1 MSRFFSKTHDNL
13 TPYTPGEQPRDRKYI
28 KLNTNESPFPP
39 SPKAVEAIRD
49 RAASLN
55 LYSDPTA
62 LSLKRAIAERYGVDE
77 DMVTV
82 SNGSDE
88 ILAFC
93 FMAFCDGKTPMAYFD
108 VTYGFYKVYAEL
120 FNIKSEV
127 VALKEDFTADFD
139 GLKKTQGNVIIAN
152 PNAQTGIFE
161 SLEDIESLV
170 RAKADRVVIVDE
182 AYCDFGGKSCI
193 ELVKKYDNLILVSTF
208 SKSRNLA
215 GGRIGYAIA
224 NGKIV
229 CDLETVKFSFNPYN
243 LGTLPI
249 AAGVEAMK
257 DVAYFEQCTKKVVEA
272 REYTKKELISLGFE
286 VLNSSANFLLA
297 RTDKMQGKNLY
308 LALKAKGILVRYLG
322 DERIKDFIRITIG
335 SAQEMQAFIAAVKEI
350 L

>member
-39 SPKAVEAIRD
+39 SPKAVEAIGD

-224 NGKIV
+224 NGKLV

-257 DVAYFEQCTKKVVEA
+257 DVAYFMQCTKKVVEA

-308 LALKAKGILVRYLG
+308 LALKEKGILVRYLG

>member
-1 MSRFFSKTHDNL
+1 MSRFFSKTHDSL
-13 TPYTPGEQPRDRKYI
+13 IPYTPGEQPRDRKYI
-28 KLNTNESPFPP
+28 KLNTNESPFAP
-39 SPKAVEAIRD
+39 SPKAVEAIKD
-49 RAASLN
+49 KANTLN
-55 LYSDPTA
+55 LYGDPTA
-62 LSLKRAIAERYGVDE
+62 QSLKRAIADRYGVE
-77 DMVTV
+77 ENMVSV

-93 FMAFCDGKTPMAYFD
+93 FMAFCDGDTPMAFFD

-127 VALKEDFTADFD
+127 VALKDDFTADFE
-139 GLKKTQGNVIIAN
+139 GLKKTKGNVIIVN

-170 RAKADRVVIVDE
+170 KAKSDRVVIVDE

-224 NGKIV
+224 NEKLIL
-229 CDLETVKFSFNPYN
+229 DLETVKFSFNPYN

-249 AAGVEAMK
+249 AAGVEAMN
-257 DVAYFEQCTKKVVEA
+257 DAAYFEDCTQKVIEA
-272 REYTKKELISLGFE
+272 REYTKSELEKLGFE

-297 RTDKMQGKNLY
+297 KTDKMHGKDLY
-308 LALKAKGILVRYLG
+308 LALKERGILVRYLG
-322 DERIKDFIRITIG
+322 DERIKEYIRITIG
-335 SAQEMQAFIAAVKEI
+335 SSEQMKAFIAAVEEI
-350 L
+350 I

>member
-13 TPYTPGEQPRDRKYI
+13 TPYIPGEQPRDRRYI
-28 KLNTNESPFPP
+28 KLNTNESPFAP
-39 SPKAVEAIRD
+39 SPKVVEAIQSK
-49 RAASLN
+49 ANLLN

-62 LSLKRAIAERYGVDE
+62 LSLKQAIANRYGVNE
-77 DMVTV
+77 KTVSV

-127 VALKEDFTADFD
+127 VALKDDFTADFE
-139 GLKKTQGNVIIAN
+139 GLKKTKGNVIIAN

-170 RAKADRVVIVDE
+170 KAKSDRVVIVDE

-224 NGKIV
+224 DQQLI

-243 LGTLPI
+243 LGTLPL
-249 AAGVEAMK
+249 AAGVEAMN
-257 DVAYFEQCTKKVVEA
+257 DTDYFEKCTKKVIEA
-272 REYTKKELISLGFE
+272 REYTKKELEALGFT

-297 RTDKMQGKNLY
+297 KTAKMQGKDLY
-308 LALKAKGILVRYLG
+308 LALKEKGILVRYLG
-322 DERIKDFIRITIG
+322 DERIKDYIRITIG
-335 SAQEMQAFIAAVKEI
+335 SAQEMEAFIGAVKEI

>member
-28 KLNTNESPFPP
+28 KLNTNESPFAP
-39 SPKAVEAIRD
+39 SPKAVEAIQSK
-49 RAASLN
+49 ANLLN

-62 LSLKRAIAERYGVDE
+62 LSLKQAIANRYGVDE

-224 NGKIV
+224 NGKLV

-257 DVAYFEQCTKKVVEA
+257 DVAYFKQCTKKVVEA

-308 LALKAKGILVRYLG
+308 LALKEKGILVRYLG